1 MSKLVLSK
9 PVGNLM
15 RLLLCVAA
23 MATILA
29 APAAM
34 GADTLYK
41 WVDKDGNVT
50 YQDQPPP
57 GQSGQVET
65 IVEPTDAAAD
75 AAAPDV
81 AVVLY
86 SIKVCDACD
95 LVRHILQQRGV
106 PFQEKN
112 AEGNADVQAELKKVA
127 GVLSVPVV
135 TIGDQVLTGY
145 NKQLLL
151 KDLADAGFTKDASA
165 NTEQASQS
173 QQDQPLT
180 RDDLQGMTPEQIQQ
194 QAKDAALRG
203 EDNDIFDED
212 NGLTL
217 NDNMFPK
224 DTGGDQPDDITKLE
238 EIPKDEQI
246 QIKQ

>member
-1 MSKLVLSK
+1 
-9 PVGNLM
+9 M
-15 RLLLCVAA
+15 RLLLCAAA

-57 GQSGQVET
+57 GQTGQVET
-65 IVEPTDAAAD
+65 MVEPT
-75 AAAPDV
+75 AAAPANPVPDV
-81 AVVLY
+81 PVVLY
-86 SIKVCDACD
+86 SVKVCDSCD
-95 LVRHILQQRGV
+95 LVRQVLEQRGI

-112 AEGNADVQAELKKVA
+112 AEGDAAVQAELKKVA

-135 TIGDQVLTGY
+135 TIGDEVLTGY
-145 NKQLLL
+145 NKQLML
-151 KDLADAGFTKDASA
+151 KDLADAGFSTDVSA
-165 NTEQASQS
+165 ATQQASES
-173 QQDQPLT
+173 QQNKPLT
-180 RDDLQGMTPEQIQQ
+180 RDDLQGMTPEEIQQ

-217 NDNMFPK
+217 NDNMFPN

-246 QIKQ
+246 RVDQ

>member
-1 MSKLVLSK
+1 
-9 PVGNLM
+9 
-15 RLLLCVAA
+15 

-50 YQDQPPP
+50 YQGQPPP
-57 GQSGQVET
+57 AQSGQVET
-65 IVEPTDAAAD
+65 MVERTDPAAANPT
-75 AAAPDV
+75 PDV
-81 AVVLY
+81 PVVLY
-86 SIKVCDACD
+86 SIKVCDSCD
-95 LVRHILQQRGV
+95 LVRHMLEQRGI

-112 AEGNADVQAELKKVA
+112 ADGDAAVQAEIKKVA

-145 NKQLLL
+145 NKQLML
-151 KDLADAGFTKDASA
+151 KDLADAGFSTDVSA
-165 NTEQASQS
+165 PRPTEQASESTQNK
-173 QQDQPLT
+173 PLT
-180 RDDLQGMTPEQIQQ
+180 RDDLQGMTPEEIQQ
-194 QAKDAALRG
+194 KAKDAALRG
-203 EDNDIFDED
+203 EDNNIFDED

-217 NDNMFPK
+217 NHDMFPN

-246 QIKQ
+246 RVDQ